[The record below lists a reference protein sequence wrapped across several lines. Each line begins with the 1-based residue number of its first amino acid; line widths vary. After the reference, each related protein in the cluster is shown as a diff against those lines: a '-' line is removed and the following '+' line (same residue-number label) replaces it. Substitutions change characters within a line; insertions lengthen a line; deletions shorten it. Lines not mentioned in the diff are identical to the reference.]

1 MNLFLLL
8 INYNSDNFMSFEE
21 NSLFIKP
28 KHPFLGK
35 IEQDLSILVST
46 GRNTL
51 KKKND
56 FLLMAYSKS

>member
-8 INYNSDNFMSFEE
+8 INYNSDNFTWFEE

-51 KKKND
+51 KKND
-56 FLLMAYSKS
+56 FLLMAYSKL